1 MIPKPETFSFDREN
15 TKELRDAYDTAI
27 VSGAER
33 FVFHGHV
40 LLVSY
45 AKYLLQYLEGRF
57 K

>member
-1 MIPKPETFSFDREN
+1 MTTTPERFTFDKEK
-15 TKELRDAYDTAI
+15 TEELRVAYDTA
-27 VSGAER
+27 VADDAEQ
-33 FVFHGHV
+33 FLFHGHV